1 MEATHSTPSRNRSTF
16 VSPSQIIALGLVA
29 ASIGWAVWLL
39 RDRPSSEETEL
50 LSGSVLP
57 SSELAIMEA
66 AFDRA
71 QLTDYRTESGRLYV
85 PRSRH
90 SAFMR
95 ALVDAEALPREF
107 GGSLRRALAN
117 NSPWQSKAVQV
128 ELLRVATQDELSLVL
143 CSMPGIERAAVLY
156 DVEARTGLEGG
167 TVKTAS
173 ISIRT
178 APDTELDPMRVQ
190 AIRVLVAASIAGLS
204 AERVAVTDLRSG
216 RVFAGPLEDPAAALA
231 ADPGLARTLAYE
243 RALAT
248 KLRQSLSFIKGA
260 IIDVTVQFAPT
271 PSAPTP
277 LASVVAAVPAP
288 PHPLR
293 KNHAVAA
300 ANAPA
305 EIELQSQPLTAP
317 EPAPLAP
324 PAPEPVAAAP
334 VEQSRLARGDMLAS
348 LHVSIAVP
356 DTYFQAAIEATILRE
371 TNGSNAAVIAPTRA
385 DVEAGEIQRI
395 QDLVAQMI
403 PPTADPESRRIVV
416 ARFPVV
422 GSSPVAVLESLSRG
436 RAPSTPLAD
445 PSSQSCTAG
454 SESSLPAKVGELSLA
469 RFLAD
474 ASTTVAGWH
483 SSRDVPREVWLA
495 ATSVGVGLLAG
506 FLWWAGARGR
516 GHSYAEPSVR
526 PVSRRGR
533 QQAGHPAIDWS
544 SVRAAT
550 EDSLYDDEEATRSPE
565 YSQPDTHASLPSTD
579 RRAAA

>member
-277 LASVVAAVPAP
+277 LASVVAAAPAP

-324 PAPEPVAAAP
+324 PAPEPVAGAP

-371 TNGSNAAVIAPTRA
+371 TKGSNAAVIAPTRA

-445 PSSQSCTAG
+445 PSSQSRTAG

-469 RFLAD
+469 GFLAD

-550 EDSLYDDEEATRSPE
+550 EDSLYDDQEATRSPG

>member
-143 CSMPGIERAAVLY
+143 CSMPGIDRAAVLY

-277 LASVVAAVPAP
+277 LASVVAATPAP

-317 EPAPLAP
+317 EPAPLAS

-371 TNGSNAAVIAPTRA
+371 TNASNAAVIAPTRA

-422 GSSPVAVLESLSRG
+422 SSSPVAVLESLSRG

-445 PSSQSCTAG
+445 PSSQSRTAG

-474 ASTTVAGWH
+474 TSTTVAGWH

-526 PVSRRGR
+526 PVSRRDR

-550 EDSLYDDEEATRSPE
+550 EDALYDDEEATRSPR

>member
-271 PSAPTP
+271 P
-277 LASVVAAVPAP
+277 LASVVAAAPAP

-324 PAPEPVAAAP
+324 PAP

-371 TNGSNAAVIAPTRA
+371 TNGSNAAAMAPTRA

-422 GSSPVAVLESLSRG
+422 SSSPVAVLESPSRG
-436 RAPSTPLAD
+436 RTSGTPVAD
-445 PSSQSCTAG
+445 PSSQSRTAG

-474 ASTTVAGWH
+474 TSTTVAGWH

-526 PVSRRGR
+526 PVSRRDR

-544 SVRAAT
+544 SVRAAA
-550 EDSLYDDEEATRSPE
+550 EDSLYDDEEATPSPE
-565 YSQPDTHASLPSTD
+565 YSQADTHASLSSTD

>member
-271 PSAPTP
+271 P
-277 LASVVAAVPAP
+277 LASVVAAAPAP

-324 PAPEPVAAAP
+324 PAP

-371 TNGSNAAVIAPTRA
+371 TKGSNAAAMAPTRA

-445 PSSQSCTAG
+445 PSSQSRTAG

-474 ASTTVAGWH
+474 TSTTVAGWH

-526 PVSRRGR
+526 PVSRRDR

-544 SVRAAT
+544 SVRAAA
-550 EDSLYDDEEATRSPE
+550 EDSLYDDEEATPSPE
-565 YSQPDTHASLPSTD
+565 YSQTDTHASLPSTD